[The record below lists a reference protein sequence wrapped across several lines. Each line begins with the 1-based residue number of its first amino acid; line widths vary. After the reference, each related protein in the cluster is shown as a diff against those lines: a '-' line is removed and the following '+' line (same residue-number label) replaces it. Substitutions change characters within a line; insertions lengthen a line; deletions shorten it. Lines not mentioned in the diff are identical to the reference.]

1 MLDYYKQ
8 EIGSII
14 LESLNKVERS
24 IQASLNMINPRK
36 DVRLQGLFESR
47 ILLEADDESESDLDF
62 GGDDSSDEG
71 FGFDDNDND
80 DDSSDGESEEVE
92 VEVDVSDKLSIA
104 HIKEGISALIDI
116 GEYLDTI
123 SSEDFSEPMD
133 KLYNL
138 QYMFS
143 NYLQN
148 YASYEDK
155 EKAKIL
161 LLFKRTLIELSNEI
175 KKSL

>member
-1 MLDYYKQ
+1 MLDHYKQ

-71 FGFDDNDND
+71 FGFDDNN

>member
-71 FGFDDNDND
+71 FGFDDNN

>member
-1 MLDYYKQ
+1 MLDHYKQ

-24 IQASLNMINPRK
+24 VQASLNMINPRK

-47 ILLEADDESESDLDF
+47 ILLEADDDEGSDLDF
-62 GGDDSSDEG
+62 GGNESSDGDSDEG
-71 FGFDDNDND
+71 FGFDDND
-80 DDSSDGESEEVE
+80 DSSDGESEE

-148 YASYEDK
+148 YASYEDN

-161 LLFKRTLIELSNEI
+161 LLFKRTLIELSDEI